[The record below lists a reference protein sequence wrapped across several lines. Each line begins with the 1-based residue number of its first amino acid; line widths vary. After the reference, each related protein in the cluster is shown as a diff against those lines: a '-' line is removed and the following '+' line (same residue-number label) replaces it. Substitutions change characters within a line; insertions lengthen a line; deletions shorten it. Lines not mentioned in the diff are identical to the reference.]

1 MREHILGMDFTTQ
14 PIQQNQ
20 HLAYIYSS
28 SQRKKKL
35 QKTIAETKAIKT
47 DIIKRD
53 KKGRQ

>member
-35 QKTIAETKAIKT
+35 QKTIAETKTIKT